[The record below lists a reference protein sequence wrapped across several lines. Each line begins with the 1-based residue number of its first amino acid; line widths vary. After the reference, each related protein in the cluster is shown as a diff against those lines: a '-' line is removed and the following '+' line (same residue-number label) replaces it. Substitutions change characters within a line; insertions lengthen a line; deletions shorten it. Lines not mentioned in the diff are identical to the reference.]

1 MSKISEE
8 INRLKD
14 LCYKVEKMQKPFAM
28 SEDEWDKYKDIDLCF
43 IRGNTFTFKGKEI
56 SGLAGIKKRVIF
68 VGEDSGEYVL
78 YHELSHIII
87 NDYIRVILDNRVLL
101 ENSYIR
107 EVKKVVNTSYGKNK
121 HYTKMIEFLAQTY
134 ANYLLY
140 PDRFKEYYPSTYS
153 LFIGIGLI
161 KDEVK
166 KINEFSLLNMMIR
179 SVPNIDA
186 ERIINRITSIGRSNL
201 CRKLV
206 FSEGF
211 KSCLYRIDT
220 DLRAKEIEKI

>member
-153 LFIGIGLI
+153 LFVKVGLVD
-161 KDEVK
+161 DEVK
-166 KINEFSLLNMMIR
+166 EIDKFSILNMMIR
-179 SVPNIDA
+179 SITNINADRVITA
-186 ERIINRITSIGRSNL
+186 LDSVGRINL
-201 CRKLV
+201 CTKLV
-206 FSEGF
+206 FGKDF
-211 KSCLYRIDT
+211 KSCLYRIDM
-220 DLRAKEIEKI
+220 DLMDKEIRL